1 MSMIPFNFERC
12 KKRLLEEYKAYGNLI
27 IAFDFDNTVFD
38 YKGLGDDY
46 SYIIQLLKTCKD
58 KSMVLVLF
66 TVCTNPNEL
75 QKKIDYLDECGIKPD
90 YINTSPIFEGS
101 TKPYYNLLLDD
112 RAGLEEAV
120 QLLEFILQY
129 EQN

>member
-1 MSMIPFNFERC
+1 MSTIPFNFERC
-12 KKRLLEEYKAYGNLI
+12 KKRLLEEYKTYGNLI

-46 SYIIQLLKTCKD
+46 SDIIQLLKTCKD
-58 KSMVLVLF
+58 KNMTLVLF

-75 QKKIDYLDECGIKPD
+75 QKKIDYLYECGIKPD

-120 QLLEFILQY
+120 QLLQFILQY

>member
-1 MSMIPFNFERC
+1 MLTIPFNFERC
-12 KKRLLEEYKAYGNLI
+12 KKRLLEEYKTYGNLI

-46 SYIIQLLKTCKD
+46 SDIIQMLKACKD
-58 KSMVLVLF
+58 KNMTLVLF
-66 TVCTNPNEL
+66 TVCTDPNEL
-75 QKKIDYLDECGIKPD
+75 QKKIVYLNECGIKPD

-101 TKPYYNLLLDD
+101 AKPYYNLLLDD

-120 QLLEFILQY
+120 QLLKFILQY